1 MGQAKRRPG
10 RGGAVDFKYAAEW
23 LAWESPIPVSLSLP
37 LREDRYAGAPGLTGE
52 GK

>member
-1 MGQAKRRPG
+1 M
-10 RGGAVDFKYAAEW
+10 DFKYAAEW